1 MRKLCIL
8 ILTQDFSFYDDSEGY
23 NVAESHNFGLMSPF
37 YPQNNKTEMKFENNP
52 FLQQI
57 NQEFN
62 NENDEKMQ
70 EECFGY
76 QGFFDSEPKP
86 PHNMFFDN
94 PPNSEPKK
102 KTKGS
107 FKNTY
112 INKINHLMKNNK
124 NKQNTNDENAPT
136 KYIFSIFSPEI
147 LTKER
152 FNRLKTKI
160 PRKKQ

>member
-1 MRKLCIL
+1 
-8 ILTQDFSFYDDSEGY
+8 
-23 NVAESHNFGLMSPF
+23 MSPF
-37 YPQNNKTEMKFENNP
+37 YPQNNKTDTKLENNP

-70 EECFGY
+70 EECYGY
-76 QGFFDSEPKP
+76 QGFFESEPKP
-86 PHNMFFDN
+86 PHNMFFDG

-124 NKQNTNDENAPT
+124 NKQNANDEKTTN
-136 KYIFSIFSPEI
+136 KYIIHILKIEI
-147 LTKER
+147 LIKGK
-152 FNRLKTKI
+152 F
-160 PRKKQ
+160 